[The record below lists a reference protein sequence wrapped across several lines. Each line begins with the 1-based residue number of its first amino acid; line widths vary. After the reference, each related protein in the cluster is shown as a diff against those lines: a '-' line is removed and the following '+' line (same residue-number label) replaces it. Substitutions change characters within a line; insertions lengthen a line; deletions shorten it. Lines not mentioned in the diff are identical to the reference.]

1 MITKDSAVYR
11 GLKIALQLF
20 SELIGFAAADPN
32 VRSLITD
39 WYPPVIVI
47 LPILGGAISVIQ
59 NVLDK
64 DIPNI

>member
-11 GLKIALQLF
+11 GLKTALQVF
-20 SELIGFAAADPN
+20 AALIVFAAADPN

-39 WYPPVIVI
+39 WYPQVVVI

-64 DIPNI
+64 DVPNI